1 MKPMRRELSH
11 EEAFAALDAA
21 ALDALDPG
29 ERDAVFAHVEDC
41 AICRS
46 ELASLRATVAQLAL
60 AVPTTSGATTA
71 ATRERIR
78 NRLVA
83 RAGADVTSRPSSATP
98 ESREAM
104 ATEAHAD
111 RSRVIKMLAWRRA
124 EWLAIAASVALI
136 FGVSV
141 MAALLRQRQLL
152 KETVLNA
159 NAAGDNWKRTTDS
172 LRSLVISRD
181 SMIAGITGRDVA
193 VVQLTS
199 SAAREPKAMMFWD
212 RDRNG
217 WTFIAHNL
225 PMPQPGRV
233 YQLWLVTPTSKISAG
248 TFMPDKGE
256 AMVRATYPIARDGL
270 VAVAVTDEPAGG
282 MPQPTGQMVVAG
294 NATR

>member
-1 MKPMRRELSH
+1 MKPLRRELNH

-29 ERDAVFAHVEDC
+29 ERDAVLNHVEDC
-41 AICRS
+41 DICRL

-60 AVPTTSGATTA
+60 AVPTTSSVTTT

-83 RAGADVTSRPSSATP
+83 RAGADVSSRPLTATP
-98 ESREAM
+98 ESREAV
-104 ATEAHAD
+104 ATEAQAD
-111 RSRVIKMLAWRRA
+111 RSRVIKMLAWRRT

-136 FGVSV
+136 FGVSLL
-141 MAALLRQRQLL
+141 AALLRQRQLL

-159 NAAGDNWKRTTDS
+159 NALGTASRRTTDS
-172 LRSLVISRD
+172 LRSLVMSRD
-181 SMIAGITGRDVA
+181 SMIASITGQDVA

-212 RDRNG
+212 RARNA

-225 PMPQPGRV
+225 PTPQPGRV

-248 TFMPDKGE
+248 TFMPNKGE
-256 AMVRATYPIARDGL
+256 AMVRASYPIARDGL

-294 NATR
+294 NADR